1 MPIFSKYSGRLLP
14 ACSLNMQINKREFR
28 AAETKKLLLKRV
40 FISLVFLFLVSFRCI
55 ATELSDLGLYV
66 LPYPQQVSIGGDAFV
81 FNNNLNIVLNKNHS
95 SADELAANELANDLK
110 EQWNINSQVSN
121 QKGGYSIIF
130 IRKKGS
136 SKIRKQGYQI
146 AVGKNEIIISASDEE
161 GLFYGTR
168 TLLQLIQRKGDGYQV
183 PGLKIVDWPAILQR
197 AVHYD
202 TKHHQDKMDYVKSF
216 IKELADYKIN
226 MLVWEW
232 EDKFAYPSHPE
243 IGAPGAFTPAEIRD
257 VTAYAKK
264 YHIQIVPL
272 VQGLGHASFILKWP
286 QFAHLRE
293 IPASNFEFCPLKDS
307 TYLLLFDLWKDA
319 MDATPGSEYI
329 HIGSDE
335 TYELGLCDQCKKK
348 AVEISKKGIYH
359 LFTDKTA
366 KYILSKKRKP
376 MVWEMPMGWEMNNN
390 GMAVQPNKG
399 LVLTED
405 DTRRHIMI
413 DNARRAKQLG
423 YEVFFYDPN
432 PGIEP
437 LFLPYF
443 YRDETDT
450 ESIGCLEE
458 SYNVLKK
465 AATSGVYDGMIRT
478 SWDDAGLHNQMWM
491 LSFVTSAAF
500 SWNGVSP
507 DFKDFKDSYFKNYYG
522 PQAGNMEELFNLLNG
537 GGYYYW
543 NSFERKVWHWGEIG
557 KTYMPDIPR
566 GDAVEYDPYWNSHY
580 KNMINTSKLELEKM
594 NRAMDIIQ
602 QNKTAGAKHAYDFEL
617 FESIVQ
623 LIRHTCLAYD
633 DLSRVEQAIGAA
645 NKLTFINRDS
655 TYMYLEQAG
664 EIVENCIKRRTETFD
679 NLVATWEKTRLPK
692 GMSVGDK
699 KFFFQQDR
707 TRHFANRKPDM
718 TYLIYDEQK
727 LDMEKWLEALK
738 MYMQKYKNN
747 SFQE

>member
-1 MPIFSKYSGRLLP
+1 MHVFRQRCTGTLMKYCRCIFV
-14 ACSLNMQINKREFR
+14 SL
-28 AAETKKLLLKRV
+28 KL
-40 FISLVFLFLVSFRCI
+40 FVFLCFFLF
-55 ATELSDLGLYV
+55 ATVCAGADLSDLGLYV
-66 LPYPQQVSIGGDAFV
+66 LPYPQQVTLTNEAFV
-81 FNNNLNIVLNKNHS
+81 FKSSLNIVLNKNHS
-95 SADELAANELANDLK
+95 PADKFAAYELANDLK
-110 EQWNINSQVSN
+110 TQWNIQASVGNS
-121 QKGGYSIIF
+121 KDAYSIVF
-130 IRKKGS
+130 VRKKNNSKQIKGS
-136 SKIRKQGYQI
+136 YQI
-146 AVGKNEIIISASDEE
+146 STGKNEIIITSNDEE

-168 TLLQLIQRKGDGYQV
+168 TLLQLIKKDKDGYQV
-183 PGLKIVDWPAILQR
+183 PGLKINDWPAILQR

-202 TKHHQDKMDYVKSF
+202 TKHHQDKMSYVKSF

-243 IGAPGAFTPAEIRD
+243 IGAPGAFTTAEIQD

-272 VQGLGHASFILKWP
+272 VQGLGHSSFILKWP
-286 QFAHLRE
+286 QFASLRE
-293 IPASNFEFCPLKDS
+293 IPASNFEFCPLKDG
-307 TYLLLFDLWKDA
+307 TYNLLFDLWKDA
-319 MDATPGSEYI
+319 INATPGSEYI

-335 TYELGLCDQCKKK
+335 TYELGQCENCKRK
-348 AVEISKKGIYH
+348 AAEISKKGLYH
-359 LFTDKTA
+359 LFTDKAA
-366 KYILSKKRKP
+366 KFILSQKRKP
-376 MVWEMPMGWEMNNN
+376 MVWETPMGWEMNNN
-390 GMAVQPNKG
+390 NKTIMPNKG

-405 DTRRHIMI
+405 DTRREMMI

-450 ESIGCLEE
+450 DSIGCLEE

-491 LSFVTSAAF
+491 LSFITSAAF
-500 SWNGVSP
+500 SWNGNSP
-507 DFKDFKDSYFKNYYG
+507 GFADFKESYFKNYYG
-522 PQAGNMEELFNLLNG
+522 AQAENMEELFTLLNE

-543 NSFERKVWHWGEIG
+543 DSFERKVWHWGEIG
-557 KTYMPDIPR
+557 KTYLPDLPR
-566 GDAVEYDPYWNSHY
+566 GDAVEYDPYWNTLH
-580 KNMINTSKLELEKM
+580 KDMVQKSKAELEKM
-594 NRAMDIIQ
+594 NRALAIINA
-602 QNKTAGAKHAYDFEL
+602 NKVAGSKHPYDFEL

-623 LIRHTCLAYD
+623 LIRHTCMAYD
-633 DLSRVEQAIGAA
+633 DLSRVEKSIKEA
-645 NKLTFINRDS
+645 NRLTFINRDS
-655 TYMYLEQAG
+655 TYIYLEQAA
-664 EIVENCIKRRTETFD
+664 EIVADCIKRRTEVFN
-679 NLVATWEKTRLPK
+679 NLVSIWEKTRLPK
-692 GMSVGDK
+692 GMPVGDR

-707 TRHFANRKPDM
+707 TRHFANRRPDM

-727 LDMEKWLEALK
+727 LGMEKWLEAFKL
-738 MYMQKYKNN
+738 YTQKYKNN

>member
-1 MPIFSKYSGRLLP
+1 MPQFSKKTVPVVLWSKQTAGRLTRKIKDDNSYLFTGFLSFFFFL
-14 ACSLNMQINKREFR
+14 AT
-28 AAETKKLLLKRV
+28 ATK
-40 FISLVFLFLVSFRCI
+40 CI
-55 ATELSDLGLYV
+55 ATDLSDLGLYV

-81 FNNNLNIVLNKNHS
+81 FNNDLNIVLNKNHS
-95 SADELAANELANDLK
+95 SADEFAANELANDLK
-110 EQWNINSQVSN
+110 EQWNINSQVST
-121 QKGGYSIIF
+121 QKGSYSIIF

-146 AVGKNEIIISASDEE
+146 AVGKNEIIITANDEE

-168 TLLQLIQRKGDGYQV
+168 TLLQLVQKKGNAYLV

-202 TKHHQDKMDYVKSF
+202 TKHHQDKMSYVKSF

-272 VQGLGHASFILKWP
+272 VQGLGHSSFILKWP

-293 IPASNFEFCPLKDS
+293 TPASNFEFCPLKEGSYD
-307 TYLLLFDLWKDA
+307 LLFDLWKDA
-319 MDATPGSEYI
+319 IDATPGSEYI

-335 TYELGLCDQCKKK
+335 TYELGQCEQCQKK
-348 AVEISKKGIYH
+348 AAEISKKGLYH
-359 LFTDKTA
+359 LFTDRAA

-390 GMAVQPNKG
+390 GMTIQPNKG

-405 DTRRHIMI
+405 DTRRDIMI
-413 DNARRAKQLG
+413 DNGRRAKQLG

-465 AATSGVYDGMIRT
+465 AAVSGVYDGMIRT

-491 LSFVTSAAF
+491 LSFITSAAF
-500 SWNGVSP
+500 SWNGTSL
-507 DFKDFKDSYFKNYYG
+507 DFKEFKESYFKNYYG
-522 PQAGNMEELFNLLNG
+522 AQAENMEELFNLLNG

-566 GDAVEYDPYWNSHY
+566 GDAVEYDPYWNTLHNDMVKKSE
-580 KNMINTSKLELEKM
+580 LELEKM
-594 NRAMDIIQ
+594 NRAMTIIQ
-602 QNKTAGAKHAYDFEL
+602 NNKMAGAKHPYDFEL
-617 FESIVQ
+617 YESIVQ
-623 LIRHTCLAYD
+623 LIRHTCMAYD
-633 DLSRVEQAIGAA
+633 DLSRVEESIKAA
-645 NKLTFINRDS
+645 NRLTFINRDS
-655 TYMYLEQAG
+655 TYMYLEQASQ
-664 EIVENCIKRRTETFD
+664 IVGNCIKSRTEVFN
-679 NLVATWEKTRLPK
+679 NLIAVWEKTRLPK
-692 GMSVGDK
+692 GVSAGDR

-707 TRHFANRKPDM
+707 TRHFANRRPDM

-727 LDMEKWLEALK
+727 LDMEGWLEKLK
-738 MYMQKYKNN
+738 IYMQKYKHN
-747 SFQE
+747 SFQQ